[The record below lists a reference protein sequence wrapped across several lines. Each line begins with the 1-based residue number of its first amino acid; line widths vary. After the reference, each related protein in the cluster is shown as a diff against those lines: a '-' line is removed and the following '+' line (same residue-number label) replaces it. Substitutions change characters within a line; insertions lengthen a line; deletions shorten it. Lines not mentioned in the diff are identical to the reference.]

1 MHSNPLSF
9 RGLLF
14 RFILLSLYL
23 LERTWPISLA
33 PIYVILLFSKY
44 RLSSVSFSSSAL
56 ASAMTPRSLILLF
69 SKQIFLSE
77 SIISMHSAIA
87 SAPSSPIAFESQY
100 SFDRP

>member
-1 MHSNPLSF
+1 
-9 RGLLF
+9 
-14 RFILLSLYL
+14 
-23 LERTWPISLA
+23 
-33 PIYVILLFSKY
+33 
-44 RLSSVSFSSSAL
+44 
-56 ASAMTPRSLILLF
+56 MTPRSLILLF